1 MQIIP
6 AEQTKEEKSSRTVCR
21 KPYLQNKERLVR
33 TDLSVKLNVYLAIDI
48 LGRLG
53 GAWED
58 CRPQRF
64 KWKLKH
70 RKL

>member
-1 MQIIP
+1 MQSIP
-6 AEQTKEEKSSRTVCR
+6 AEQTEEEKSSRTVCR
-21 KPYLQNKERLVR
+21 RPDLQNKERLVR
-33 TDLSVKLNVYLAIDI
+33 TDLSVKLNVYLAIYI

-58 CRPQRF
+58 CCPQRF
-64 KWKLKH
+64 KWKLEH